1 MKVICY
7 QLLFYNGTNV
17 HQLTMFEVFFFQ
29 IELCILRV
37 FVRLRSG
44 PAGLV
49 IVGWEQSPIGI
60 SYVALSIKEMLNFR
74 GNEGFEGCLENVL
87 CVLEGKGSKI
97 KLKSEQKKLIRQL
110 YEIGITF

>member
-1 MKVICY
+1 MGAVTY
-7 QLLFYNGTNV
+7 WY
-17 HQLTMFEVFFFQ
+17 
-29 IELCILRV
+29 
-37 FVRLRSG
+37 FVCSACNPL
-44 PAGLV
+44 AKD
-49 IVGWEQSPIGI
+49 
-60 SYVALSIKEMLNFR
+60 LSIKEMLNFR